1 LHLLAGYKSKHN
13 NQVSPHNSEDV
24 NERIRKDL
32 KEELLTLEHMIDLM
46 IQQGSNLKANNEKN
60 QTPFDVALES
70 NNVKCLK

>member
-1 LHLLAGYKSKHN
+1 LLAGYKSKHSV
-13 NQVSPHNSEDV
+13 QVASHNSEDV
-24 NERIRKDL
+24 NERIRKDQ
-32 KEELLTLEHMIDLM
+32 KEELQTLENMIDLM